1 MGSYKLVKTKVG
13 RTLKLNIIKSYQN
26 NNNFQI
32 LLHVTYNQ
40 KLLEHVGK
48 NLPWSKLSQVGIVN
62 LPCSYT
68 DRIPVRNHL
77 PVQLCIVNI
86 PCTLTGL
93 LLGTIFPFSLCIAVI
108 AASSDM
114 KFTKQYP
121 AVSPV
126 CLQIHKYIL

>member
-48 NLPWSKLSQVGIVN
+48 NLPWSKLS
-62 LPCSYT
+62 
-68 DRIPVRNHL
+68 
-77 PVQLCIVNI
+77 
-86 PCTLTGL
+86 
-93 LLGTIFPFSLCIAVI
+93 
-108 AASSDM
+108 
-114 KFTKQYP
+114 
-121 AVSPV
+121 
-126 CLQIHKYIL
+126 